1 MERNRQERLGKDRRR
16 EPRHLCSHL
25 LEVTAANGRQ
35 QAVLE
40 DLSPEGAAVA
50 VENAIEAATVV
61 ELSAPDFCAR
71 TEVRY
76 CLRREADFRVGLRF
90 TEGFRWHPG
99 VWQPEHLWLP
109 PGCDRPAGQPD

>member
-1 MERNRQERLGKDRRR
+1 MERNRQQPQPKDRRR

-25 LEVTAANGRQ
+25 LEVTAATGRQ

-50 VENAIEAATVV
+50 VENAVEAATVV
-61 ELSAPDFCAR
+61 ELCAPDFRIRA
-71 TEVRY
+71 EVRY
-76 CLRREADFRVGLRF
+76 CLRREGDFRLGLRF

-109 PGCDRPAGQPD
+109 PVGDSPPRQPD

>member
-1 MERNRQERLGKDRRR
+1 MERNRQERPRKERRR

-25 LEVTAANGRQ
+25 LEVTAASGRQ

-50 VENAIEAATVV
+50 VENAVEAATVV
-61 ELSAPDFCAR
+61 ELSAPDFHAR
-71 TEVRY
+71 AEVRY
-76 CLRREADFRVGLRF
+76 CLQRDGDFRLGLRF
-90 TEGFRWHPG
+90 TEGFRWQPG

-109 PGCDRPAGQPD
+109 GSDRPASQPD

>member
-1 MERNRQERLGKDRRR
+1 VERNKKERRR

-25 LEVTAANGRQ
+25 LEVIAANGRQ
-35 QAVLE
+35 EAVLE

-50 VENAIEAATVV
+50 VESAIAAGTVV

-71 TEVRY
+71 AEVRY
-76 CLRREADFRVGLRF
+76 CLPREGGFRLGLRF
-90 TEGFRWHPG
+90 TEGFRWQPG

-109 PGCDRPAGQPD
+109 PGSNRPAGQPD